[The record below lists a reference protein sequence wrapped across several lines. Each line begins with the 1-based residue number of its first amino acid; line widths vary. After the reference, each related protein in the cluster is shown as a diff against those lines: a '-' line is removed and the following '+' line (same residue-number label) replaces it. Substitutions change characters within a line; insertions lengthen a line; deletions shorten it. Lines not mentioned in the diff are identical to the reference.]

1 MISNLRPF
9 PLLGQAH
16 GSGPQGSGGDSF
28 AFGVAIYH
36 FELFFWR
43 VGVVRVRS
51 GALHGTTCV
60 GWGDAA
66 HPIRNH
72 WNKEELIKF
81 LLFIYILFFIYTTD
95 IFYSG
100 FVRNI
105 SSNTFDVTVFS
116 LSSDKQSLGGPRF
129 EFLCCYRL
137 PRFNTF
143 IVLFTH
149 FFNDKHLRRYA
160 VTLKFCNVFSTK
172 QD

>member
-16 GSGPQGSGGDSF
+16 GSSPQGSGGGSF

-81 LLFIYILFFIYTTD
+81 LLFIYILFFIYTIDVFLQWFCKKRHQTFLMWRCFRCHL
-95 IFYSG
+95 INKVWWVAHVLNSSLLPLAKIQNVHGLVYS
-100 FVRNI
+100 
-105 SSNTFDVTVFS
+105 
-116 LSSDKQSLGGPRF
+116 
-129 EFLCCYRL
+129 FL
-137 PRFNTF
+137 
-143 IVLFTH
+143 
-149 FFNDKHLRRYA
+149 LRPYA
-160 VTLKFCNVFSTK
+160 ITLKFCNTFYLPK
-172 QD
+172 QISN